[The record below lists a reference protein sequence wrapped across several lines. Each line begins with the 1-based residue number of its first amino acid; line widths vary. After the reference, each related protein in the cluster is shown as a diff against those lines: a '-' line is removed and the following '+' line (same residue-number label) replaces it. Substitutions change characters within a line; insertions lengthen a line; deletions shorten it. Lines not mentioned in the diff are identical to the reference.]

1 MLVDVQVSSINT
13 SFSTFMTVC
22 ASLHASRAACTSSRS
37 RSLACRVFFEGET
50 PFVQLVPQGAN
61 LNRTTLLRQPFLS
74 LSQSKIRLG
83 CDPGAQH
90 RFHFPQPGPAM
101 AADRKTGAHSRL
113 LLPASHLINPNAAHL
128 EAPRNLRRTI
138 PALQGSQHA
147 LPQILRIGLHLR
159 LPSTSRKYY
168 RMKCIYVNRKRSRP
182 FRSSDVQL
190 GAALPDRIPPFY
202 LPLGF
207 SFPGLPSL
215 VLLRKYSYQTC
226 TFVILTKRRDAL
238 RFQ

>member
-61 LNRTTLLRQPFLS
+61 LNRTTLLRQPFLY

-90 RFHFPQPGPAM
+90 RFHFHQPGPAM

-147 LPQILRIGLHLR
+147 LPQIPRIGLHLR

-168 RMKCIYVNRKRSRP
+168 RMKCIYLNRKRFSDTFGQSVPGKTNNLQRQEIDSRKTCFRPDRHPNFLRLLSRP
-182 FRSSDVQL
+182 IRSH
-190 GAALPDRIPPFY
+190 DR
-202 LPLGF
+202 
-207 SFPGLPSL
+207 
-215 VLLRKYSYQTC
+215 
-226 TFVILTKRRDAL
+226 
-238 RFQ
+238 

>member
-61 LNRTTLLRQPFLS
+61 LNRNPLLRQPFLY

-90 RFHFPQPGPAM
+90 RFHFHQPGPAM

-168 RMKCIYVNRKRSRP
+168 RMKCIYVNRKR
-182 FRSSDVQL
+182 FRSGTKPPIRDRNSRS
-190 GAALPDRIPPFY
+190 AAGTLWVRAASPRCEWEKFTSRVAA
-202 LPLGF
+202 G
-207 SFPGLPSL
+207 S
-215 VLLRKYSYQTC
+215 
-226 TFVILTKRRDAL
+226 
-238 RFQ
+238 